1 MISDPKGE
9 ITANSSYNGLILYWR
24 IVMLSILARALH
36 PLEVI
41 DLIAFH
47 LKNKVEPA
55 LKSVV
60 TSEIILFW
68 TIAILAKSFINQ
80 KQIF

>member
-9 ITANSSYNGLILYWR
+9 TTANSSYNGLILYWR
-24 IVMLSILARALH
+24 IVMLLILARALR

-41 DLIAFH
+41 DLIVSH
-47 LKNKVEPA
+47 LKNKVESA

-60 TSEIILFW
+60 PFEIILFW

>member
-9 ITANSSYNGLILYWR
+9 TTANSSYNGLILYWR
-24 IVMLSILARALH
+24 IVMLLILARALR

-41 DLIAFH
+41 DLIVFH

-60 TSEIILFW
+60 TFEIILFW

>member
-9 ITANSSYNGLILYWR
+9 TTASSSYNGLILYWR
-24 IVMLSILARALH
+24 IVMLLILARALR

-41 DLIAFH
+41 DLIVFH
-47 LKNKVEPA
+47 LKNKVESA

-60 TSEIILFW
+60 PFEIILFW